1 MGHTDRNVKVPY
13 SVEEMWQLY
22 KCQVIKAPFLYKH
35 RKGVPTHCVTFY
47 TLCIISENQL
57 LSTSMSCT
65 SARTGYHIV
74 HVLILINPAEQKWK
88 VKRATV
94 DENTRK

>member
-1 MGHTDRNVKVPY
+1 MAINSNAKLSKHPSSTNIGRVYVP
-13 SVEEMWQLY
+13 
-22 KCQVIKAPFLYKH
+22 AD
-35 RKGVPTHCVTFY
+35 CVTFY
-47 TLCIISENQL
+47 IPCIISENQL

-94 DENTRK
+94 DENTKK